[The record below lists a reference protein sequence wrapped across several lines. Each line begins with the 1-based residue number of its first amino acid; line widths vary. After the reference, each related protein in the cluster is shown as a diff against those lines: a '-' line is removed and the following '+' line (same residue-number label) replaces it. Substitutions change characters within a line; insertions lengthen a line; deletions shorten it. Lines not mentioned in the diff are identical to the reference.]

1 MTALLDLLLQT
12 ARSLRAHALRF
23 SLTSLCIFWGAAMLT
38 FLSASATGTEQGF
51 RQQLARTGPKI
62 VWVMPGVIVK
72 DRVGERGARPL
83 ELEVEDVERVAR
95 LDIAEQTSVDNE
107 LWNRLVRAGRRTK
120 LLEVSGLDAAGAEIR
135 NFQAAAGRMFLPF
148 EVERGTRVAFLG
160 ADSAERLFGRAPAV
174 GKTIHID
181 SVPFRVVGVAE
192 RKGDQLIY
200 FGAADDRLVL
210 VPRTAAR
217 RWLSRSDVI
226 QKFLVA
232 PRTREESE
240 LAIQGVRSVLSLHH
254 AFEPTSELALAFVNV
269 KEISG
274 ILDALFLGLRIFLVG
289 VGLVTLLVGAVGVM
303 NIMLVVVGERIQEI
317 GLRKAV
323 GASNRAVFALF
334 LAEAMAVSTLS
345 GVLGG
350 ATGIGLIELVARTMP
365 AGARNISPPLLD
377 LESTGL
383 VVVSLILVGMVAG
396 FLPALRAARV
406 APAESLRAR

>member
-1 MTALLDLLLQT
+1 MTALFDLLLQT
-12 ARSLRAHALRF
+12 MRSLRAHALRF
-23 SLTSLCIFWGAAMLT
+23 RLTSLGIFWGAAMLT
-38 FLSASATGTEQGF
+38 FLSASTTGQEQGF
-51 RQQLARTGPKI
+51 QQQLERTGPKI

-83 ELEVEDVERVAR
+83 ELEAKDVERVAR
-95 LDIAEQTSVDNE
+95 LDIAEQTSVDTE
-107 LWNRLVRAGRRTK
+107 LYNQLVRAGRRTK
-120 LLEVSGLDAAGAEIR
+120 LLNVSGLDAAGAEIR

-148 EVERGTRVAFLG
+148 EVERAARVAFLG

-192 RKGDQLIY
+192 KKGDQLIY
-200 FGAADDRLVL
+200 FGDADDRIVM
-210 VPRTAAR
+210 VPSTAAR

-232 PRTREESE
+232 PRTREKSE

-254 AFEPTSELALAFVNV
+254 GFDPASELALAFVNV
-269 KEISG
+269 KEITN

-317 GLRKAV
+317 GLRKAI

-334 LAEAMAVSTLS
+334 LAEATAVSTLS
-345 GVLGG
+345 GVLGTAAG
-350 ATGIGLIELVARTMP
+350 VALIEL
-365 AGARNISPPLLD
+365 AGRVEPDDTRRISPAVLD
-377 LESTGL
+377 LENAAI
-383 VVVSLILVGMVAG
+383 VAVALILVGMVAG
-396 FLPALRAARV
+396 FLPALRAARI